1 MGPGA
6 SRCSPPAPLP
16 HGEGEM
22 RCPCPQPSPLL
33 RSPVA
38 ERWVPAALPGT
49 REPLPA
55 RRTRQGSEQGKAPS
69 VSILGVEVIRSPT
82 LPAPEQAAGGCRG
95 CKRRSLAA
103 RLAAPERC
111 FPERGAGRRAPRPL
125 PLQGQPQPCCRRGG
139 RRLLP
144 GAGPG
149 SERALLPARPD
160 PSPPRR
166 SRSDSPRHPRAAT
179 ALCWPRGLARRR
191 RRRRARALGRAGP
204 LPPAGSRGGPGPL
217 PSQSRSK
224 MAGGG
229 APSRWSRPFPGR
241 GAGAG
246 EAGVGP
252 GRGSVRPASGV
263 TGEGSLLPEAPGA
276 LSAGRMEPG

>member
-55 RRTRQGSEQGKAPS
+55 RRTRQGSEQGKAPP

-191 RRRRARALGRAGP
+191 RRARALGRAGP

-229 APSRWSRPFPGR
+229 GALLRGGPGLFQ
-241 GAGAG
+241 A
-246 EAGVGP
+246 VGP
-252 GRGSVRPASGV
+252 GPGKRVSARAGAPAA
-263 TGEGSLLPEAPGA
+263 LPQG
-276 LSAGRMEPG
+276 